1 MTNYTTALFLSREE
15 IENYASQTHCSGEDS
30 SNASNKYLRNKI
42 RHDLVPLLKEL
53 NPLLSPSSKKDTVV
67 FARSAIYG

>member
-1 MTNYTTALFLSREE
+1 MHPNSPE
-15 IENYASQTHCSGEDS
+15 EDS

-53 NPLLSPSSKKDTVV
+53 NPLFYLFKKDTVV